1 MMKLKLKQLSMLA
14 TGAAVLLLCMA
25 TLSAQT
31 LADSARAAQ
40 KNKRTNTATNKVYTN
55 ESLGAHA
62 PNDAP
67 AKSDD
72 DAKKSDAKADAKS
85 DKDADEPDAAEAKK
99 KAAEDLK
106 QRYEKQKAE
115 LATLQRELDIAE
127 RENRLR
133 GATFYADAGNRLRNE
148 QKYAEDDRKYQ
159 ADVATKKKAIADGTA
174 ALDKMKE
181 EGRKTGVPLS

>member
-1 MMKLKLKQLSMLA
+1 M
-14 TGAAVLLLCMA
+14 
-25 TLSAQT
+25 SAQT

-40 KNKRTNTATNKVYTN
+40 KNKRTNSATNKVYTN
-55 ESLGAHA
+55 DSLGFHA
-62 PNDAP
+62 PSDAS
-67 AKSDD
+67 AKSDA
-72 DAKKSDAKADAKS
+72 DAKKSDKPDAKADAKS
-85 DKDADEPDAAEAKK
+85 DTDADDADPAEAKK

-115 LATLQRELDIAE
+115 LATLQRELDILT
-127 RENRLR
+127 RENKLR

-159 ADVATKKKAIADGTA
+159 ADVASKKKAIDDATA

-181 EGRKTGVPLS
+181 EGRRTGVPLS

>member
-1 MMKLKLKQLSMLA
+1 MMKLKRLLMIA
-14 TGAAVLLLCMA
+14 TGAAVLLLCTA

-31 LADSARAAQ
+31 LADSARSAQ
-40 KNKRTNTATNKVYTN
+40 KNKRTNSATNKVYTN
-55 ESLGAHA
+55 DSLGAHA

-67 AKSDD
+67 AKSDA
-72 DAKKSDAKADAKS
+72 DAKKSDAKEDAKPE
-85 DKDADEPDAAEAKK
+85 KGADEPDAAEAKK

-115 LATLQRELDIAE
+115 LATLQRELNIAE

-159 ADVATKKKAIADGTA
+159 ADVANKKKAIADGNA

-181 EGRKTGVPLS
+181 EGRRTGVPLS

>member
-14 TGAAVLLLCMA
+14 TGAAVLLLCTA
-25 TLSAQT
+25 TLSGQT

-67 AKSDD
+67 AKSAD
-72 DAKKSDAKADAKS
+72 DAKKSDKADAKS
-85 DKDADEPDAAEAKK
+85 DKDADDTDPAEAKK
-99 KAAEDLK
+99 KAADELK
-106 QRYEKQKAE
+106 QKYEKQKAE

-127 RENRLR
+127 RENKLR

-159 ADVATKKKAIADGTA
+159 ADVANKKKAIADGNA

-181 EGRKTGVPLS
+181 EGRRTGVPLS